1 MRAAKNPR
9 GTAYSPNGYGLR
21 AERVPAHSRTAARK
35 RSLQRLREEVYQANM
50 RLVEHGLVVATFGN
64 VSGIDRTLGLIAI
77 KPSGVDYAE
86 LSPKNLVILD
96 QDGKKVEGDLNP
108 SSDTKTHVLLYRE
121 FPEIGGV
128 VHTHS
133 RHATAWAQACRPLP
147 CLGTTH
153 ADYFHGPVPCT
164 AVISD
169 AQIALDYEE
178 QTAVQI
184 VDAFRN
190 IDYRAVPAVLVA
202 SHGPF
207 TWGKDAAEAV
217 YHAFILDYVAEM
229 TALAVQINPRVKGMR
244 RSLLDKHF
252 LRKHGKNAYYGQG
265 QRHA

>member
-1 MRAAKNPR
+1 MTAATNPR
-9 GTAYSPNGYGLR
+9 GTAYSPNGY
-21 AERVPAHSRTAARK
+21 SRTAAGK
-35 RSLQRLREEVYQANM
+35 RGLQRLREEVYQANM

-64 VSGIDRTLGLIAI
+64 VSGIDRRLGLIAI

-86 LSPKNLVILD
+86 LSPKNMVIMD
-96 QDGKKVEGDLNP
+96 QEGKKVEGDLNP
-108 SSDTKTHVLLYRE
+108 SSDTKTHVMLYRE

-153 ADYFHGPVPCT
+153 ADYFHGPIPCT

-229 TALAVQINPRVKGMR
+229 TALALQINPRVKAMR

-252 LRKHGKNAYYGQG
+252 LRKHGKDSYYGQG
-265 QRHA
+265 RAHG